1 MGLQLQH
8 ICQVKVFLIALQFLK
23 CDGLSCVLKRQSR
36 SIMSCSL
43 EKPFYVLSHWIFKQS
58 SLWAAVF
65 FFFSKED
72 LTGLKSKAVSSRVGT
87 QAFWFQ
93 VLCSAFC
100 ALLTVSVLS
109 SMVATG
115 HICSQLNLLILITL
129 ASQLLGHS
137 SFVSSARQPVMA
149 NSWHIG
155 PCRYKVFPSSQK
167 FFGRVGL

>member
-65 FFFSKED
+65 FFFQRRSHWLKIKSSKQQSWNSSI
-72 LTGLKSKAVSSRVGT
+72 LVSSP
-87 QAFWFQ
+87 
-93 VLCSAFC
+93 VLGFLCIADC
-100 ALLTVSVLS
+100 
-109 SMVATG
+109 
-115 HICSQLNLLILITL
+115 ICVVQYGS
-129 ASQLLGHS
+129 HWPYM
-137 SFVSSARQPVMA
+137 QPVKFININNFGKSVA
-149 NSWHIG
+149 W
-155 PCRYKVFPSSQK
+155 SQQLRFK
-167 FFGRVGL
+167 CSVASYG